1 MVEKFLNT
9 ENLHL
14 EKAQNFFVTCDLPRK
29 SMIEGYRHSKVAPTV
44 HLVSEELA
52 SFKGRL
58 DEVASEV
65 ELKGADKQEEAE
77 DDEDEGGNDTAK
89 RACG

>member
-1 MVEKFLNT
+1 
-9 ENLHL
+9 
-14 EKAQNFFVTCDLPRK
+14 
-29 SMIEGYRHSKVAPTV
+29 MIEGYRHSKVAPAV